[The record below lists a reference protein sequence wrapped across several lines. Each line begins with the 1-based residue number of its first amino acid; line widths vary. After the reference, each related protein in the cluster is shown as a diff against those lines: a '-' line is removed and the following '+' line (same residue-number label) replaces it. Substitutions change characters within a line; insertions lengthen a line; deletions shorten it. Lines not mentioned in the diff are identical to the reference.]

1 MGNNNKRRIYLNLLQ
16 IRLPLTGVV
25 SILHRVS
32 GALLTLCL
40 PFSLY
45 YLQLSLSGE
54 SGFRDAIS
62 LLDAWPVRLLILLLV
77 WAFVHP
83 LFAGVRHLLQ
93 DLDLGITRAGG
104 RRGSWAVLTLTL
116 ATVLWVAWRLL

>member
-45 YLQLSLSGE
+45 YLQLSLSSE
-54 SGFRDAIS
+54 PGFHDTIS
-62 LLDAWPVRLLILLLV
+62 LLDPLPVRLLVLLLV
-77 WAFVHP
+77 WAFVHH
-83 LFAGVRHLLQ
+83 LVAGVRHLLQ
-93 DLDLGITRAGG
+93 DLEIGITRQGG
-104 RRGSWAVLTLTL
+104 RRGSWLILVLSL
-116 ATVLWVAWRLL
+116 AIVLWVAGRLL